1 MSCFL
6 HIQQM
11 ESAPSLRA
19 ESSKIN
25 GLFLSMAERFC
36 FRDTN
41 KGAKPSSK
49 PKNSRC
55 PRVMELGVG
64 VNHPWASLVVQ
75 TVKNSSPAM
84 KGTQVQSLGWEDPL
98 KEDIATHSS
107 ILAWRIPMEKGAWQ
121 ATVRGVAK
129 SLTRLINYACTHTTN
144 IHDSNSS
151 FATWKSKKKGVSW
164 RDCSLQ
170 NAWS

>member
-1 MSCFL
+1 MSLTC
-6 HIQQM
+6 HW
-11 ESAPSLRA
+11 
-19 ESSKIN
+19 
-25 GLFLSMAERFC
+25 
-36 FRDTN
+36 
-41 KGAKPSSK
+41 
-49 PKNSRC
+49 
-55 PRVMELGVG
+55 V
-64 VNHPWASLVVQ
+64 SLVAQ
-75 TVKNSSPAM
+75 LVKNLPVM
-84 KGTQVQSLGWEDPL
+84 QETQVQSLGWEDPL

>member
-75 TVKNSSPAM
+75 TVKNLPAM

-107 ILAWRIPMEKGAWQ
+107 ILAWRTPMGRGAWW
-121 ATVRGVAK
+121 ATVHGVAK
-129 SLTRLINYACTHTTN
+129 SQIQL
-144 IHDSNSS
+144 
-151 FATWKSKKKGVSW
+151 SK
-164 RDCSLQ
+164 
-170 NAWS
+170 